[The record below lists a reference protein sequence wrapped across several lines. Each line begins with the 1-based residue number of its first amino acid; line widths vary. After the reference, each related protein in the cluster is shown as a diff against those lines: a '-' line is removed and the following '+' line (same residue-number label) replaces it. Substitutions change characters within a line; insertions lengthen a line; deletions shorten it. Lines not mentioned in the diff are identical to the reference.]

1 MGKIQEILEN
11 PFINKSIRTLIII
24 IVSFC
29 LHGIVKKIIGRHT
42 EKNLKVLTGKKTQ
55 TYVNLIKSL
64 IKYTFVG
71 LTVLVIL
78 QTWGINI
85 NSIIAGVGILGA
97 IFGLAIQDWL
107 KDIIRG
113 SSILSD
119 NYFSVGD
126 IVKYKDIEGKVLEL
140 GLKTT
145 KIQALRTN
153 NVISIANRNIDQI
166 EIVSNVIFVRVP
178 MSYDVP
184 VKKGEKVVSEI
195 IEKIKESD
203 KVKDCIYKGI
213 AELGASSVQYLIQ
226 ITCDT
231 ASKLQVERDALK
243 IVLLTLEE
251 NKLEVPYNQIDV
263 HQK

>member
-1 MGKIQEILEN
+1 MGKIQEFLEN
-11 PFINKSIRTLIII
+11 PFISKSIRTLIII
-24 IVSFC
+24 IISIC
-29 LHGIVKKIIGRHT
+29 LHGIVKKIIGRQS

-107 KDIIRG
+107 KDVIRG

-119 NYFSVGD
+119 NYFAVGD

-145 KIQALRTN
+145 KIQNIRTN
-153 NVISIANRNIDQI
+153 GIVSIANRNIDQI
-166 EIVSNVIFVRVP
+166 EIVSNVIYVRIP
-178 MSYDVP
+178 MPYELSL
-184 VKKGEKVVSEI
+184 KK
-195 IEKIKESD
+195 SD
-203 KVKDCIYKGI
+203 KVIEDVINKTKESKLVEDCIYKGV
-213 AELGASSVQYLIQ
+213 AQLADSNVQHLLQ
-226 ITCDT
+226 VTCNPIN
-231 ASKLQVERDALK
+231 KLQAERDTLK
-243 IVLLTLEE
+243 AILLAFED
-251 NKLEVPYNQIDV
+251 NKIDVPYNQIDV

>member
-1 MGKIQEILEN
+1 MGKIQEFLEN
-11 PFINKSIRTLIII
+11 PFINKSLRTLIII
-24 IVSFC
+24 IISIC
-29 LHGIVKKIIGRHT
+29 LHGIVKKIISKQS

-71 LTVLVIL
+71 LTMLVIL